1 MYTETTRGIY
11 YRIQVHDETDYTLV
25 RIIYDS
31 GRCGGDRGRKDADAG
46 ERWGAWVGGGDE
58 EEQRWQ

>member
-1 MYTETTRGIY
+1 MYTEITRGIY

-31 GRCGGDRGRKDADAG
+31 GRCY
-46 ERWGAWVGGGDE
+46 
-58 EEQRWQ
+58 